1 MYLNMK
7 MCSTYL
13 MLSIEAVSNECRQVV
28 ALGGQDKGF
37 PWIADSTLLKLHA
50 WVQKK
55 AALSMSQP

>member
-1 MYLNMK
+1 
-7 MCSTYL
+7 

-50 WVQKK
+50 RVQKK